1 MKPVEIDVPRPVNPV
16 EIDVLRPV
24 NPVEIDVLRPVNPVV
39 VKPDIIDKP
48 CAEYTLYQLGNLQG
62 KTMDFKRNSRTW
74 TKFRKS
80 YDENGNI

>member
-1 MKPVEIDVPRPVNPV
+1 MKPVEIDVPKPVNPG
-16 EIDVLRPV
+16 
-24 NPVEIDVLRPVNPVV
+24 V